1 MTALLFVLAAGA
13 GASLRY
19 ATNLAVA
26 GAGRPGWLG
35 TLAVNVVGSFVLGAL
50 VGSDLPHAVVTVVGT
65 GACGALTT
73 FSTFA
78 LDAVDGPRAQ
88 GIVVVVAALCMITSR
103 FGVFRVLKTY
113 A

>member
-1 MTALLFVLAAGA
+1 MTALLFVLAAGL

-26 GAGRPGWLG
+26 AAGRPGWLG
-35 TLAVNVVGSFVLGAL
+35 TLAVNVAGSFVLGAL
-50 VGSDLPHAVVTVVGT
+50 VGSDLPQAVVTVAGT

-78 LDAVDGPRAQ
+78 LDAVDGPRER
-88 GIVVVVAALCMITSR
+88 GIVVVVASLAGGLAAASI
-103 FGVFRVLKTY
+103 GYVV
-113 A
+113 AG